1 MMRWKATE
9 SGPHPRFSSVL
20 TNEVVMKNC
29 IDIEMV
35 VPNHTRYLSMIGKIG
50 ENLVR
55 ELDRFKGDRE
65 ALAHHLNVVL
75 TEAVVNAIKHANA
88 AAPDKDIL
96 IRISASDKEICIKVY
111 DNGQGFDL
119 TSVPDPSFE
128 TDQLG
133 DKGRGIFIIRSLMD
147 SVEYKKSKAGNV
159 LEMKKTIG

>member
-1 MMRWKATE
+1 
-9 SGPHPRFSSVL
+9 
-20 TNEVVMKNC
+20 MKNI
-29 IDIEMV
+29 IDIELV
-35 VPNHTRYLSMIGKIG
+35 VPNQTRYLSMVGKIG

-88 AAPDKDIL
+88 ADSDKDIQ
-96 IRISASDKEICIKVY
+96 IHISASDQEICIKVY
-111 DNGQGFDL
+111 DSGQGFDL

-133 DKGRGIFIIRSLMD
+133 EKGRGIFIIRSLMD
-147 SVEYKKSKAGNV
+147 SVEYKKTNGGNV
-159 LEMKKTIG
+159 LEMKKKLG